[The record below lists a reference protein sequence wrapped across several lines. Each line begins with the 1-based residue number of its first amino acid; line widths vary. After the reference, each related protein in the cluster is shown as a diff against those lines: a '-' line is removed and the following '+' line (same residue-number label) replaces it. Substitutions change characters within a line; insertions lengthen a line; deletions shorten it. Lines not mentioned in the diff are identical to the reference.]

1 MNQIGRISSN
11 SEVAIKE
18 MNFKSS
24 VALLSIRTVCVD
36 GRKSITRSKCQ
47 SPREHLVVRA
57 ISGFVTVIPPSCSV
71 TTTLPFRVVG
81 ASGASIP
88 NYMEEHGGGG
98 DCIMRFHPLLYTQ
111 SHSLHICN
119 LSSLHYLYSYL
130 IVV

>member
-1 MNQIGRISSN
+1 MNQIGRGSSN

-24 VALLSIRTVCVD
+24 VALLSIRTVCVDD

-57 ISGFVTVIPPSCSV
+57 ISGFVTVIPPSCSA
-71 TTTLPFRVVG
+71 TIPSRR
-81 ASGASIP
+81 GASIP

-98 DCIMRFHPLLYTQ
+98 DCIMRFHPL
-111 SHSLHICN
+111 HIYATCHRST
-119 LSSLHYLYSYL
+119 LA
-130 IVV
+130 